1 MAKTLFFKYRL
12 YTLIYLLNV
21 CRLSQ
26 AQLCDDLF
34 PLLWLC
40 SEDSLWY
47 FLTSW
52 QKRDKMANLLI
63 WRASSPCHHWI
74 VMRYISSDPNEVLI
88 LRVVANRPWCL
99 VSRFKK
105 IMTLSSII
113 DNLQT
118 LFDRHVCNL
127 LSSKVLSTR
136 NGFEALWTIC
146 LLGLGSLYSIWVLE
160 MDRFDHFFLLYAD
173 IL

>member
-1 MAKTLFFKYRL
+1 MAKRGFFKYRF
-12 YTLIYLLNV
+12 YTLINLLNV
-21 CRLSQ
+21 CQLSQ

-34 PLLWLC
+34 PLLRLC

-52 QKRDKMANLLI
+52 QKRNKMANLLF
-63 WRASSPCHHWI
+63 WRASSPYHHWI

-118 LFDRHVCNL
+118 LFARHVCNL
-127 LSSKVLSTR
+127 LFSKVLSSR
-136 NGFEALWTIC
+136 NGFKALTTIF
-146 LLGLGSLYSIWVLE
+146 Y
-160 MDRFDHFFLLYAD
+160 
-173 IL
+173 